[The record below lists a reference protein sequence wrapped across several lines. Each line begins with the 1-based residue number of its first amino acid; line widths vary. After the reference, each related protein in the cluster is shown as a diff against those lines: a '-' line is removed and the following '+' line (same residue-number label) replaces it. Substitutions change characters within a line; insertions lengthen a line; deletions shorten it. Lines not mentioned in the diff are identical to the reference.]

1 MKACKKCRGLL
12 VQALYGEL
20 DSKDKTFFEDH
31 LASCPA
37 CAAEFKVMTETLKAM
52 DRKVRPE
59 PGQEFWEGYWDRLS
73 RRMEKEDAAVETS
86 SPSAGKRSGR
96 IFGLSP
102 RWVFQAAAAL
112 VLVVLGILIGRTVFP
127 PQRTSGEAA
136 RQTEQVQ
143 PVRPGENDP
152 VLRARDYID
161 RSKPVLLA
169 LVNYDPASEDSY
181 ALDLPLQKRI
191 SQELVTRA
199 GALKSDLKDPAQRRL
214 RELVSD
220 LETVLLQIANLE
232 TENDLEAVE
241 FVKQGVESGGLLLKI
256 NLSEMSGEFSGSGR
270 SPIPAKSPSQ
280 KTKI

>member
-12 VQALYGEL
+12 VQAHYGEL
-20 DSKDKTFFEDH
+20 ESKDKIFFENH

-37 CAAEFKVMTETLKAM
+37 CAAEFKAVTGTLKTM
-52 DRKVRPE
+52 DRKARPE

-73 RRMEKEDAAVETS
+73 RRMEKEDAAMETS
-86 SPSAGKRSGR
+86 PPSAGKRLGR

-112 VLVVLGILIGRTVFP
+112 VLVVLGVFIGRTISP
-127 PQRTSGEAA
+127 PH
-136 RQTEQVQ
+136 QT
-143 PVRPGENDP
+143 PVDVAQQTAPLGPGESDP

-191 SQELVTRA
+191 SQELVSRA
-199 GALKSDLKDPAQRRL
+199 GALKSDLKEPAQRRL
-214 RELVSD
+214 RELVTD

-241 FVKQGVESGGLLLKI
+241 FVKQGVENGGLLLKI
-256 NLSEMSGEFSGSGR
+256 NLSEMSGDLSGTGR
-270 SPIPAKSPSQ
+270 EQAPVKSPSQ

>member
-37 CAAEFKVMTETLKAM
+37 CAGEFKAMTGTLKAM
-52 DRKVRPE
+52 DRKARPD

-73 RRMEKEDAAVETS
+73 RRRQKEDAALETS
-86 SPSAGKRSGR
+86 SRLAGKRFSR

-112 VLVVLGILIGRTVFP
+112 VLIVLGVFIGRTIFP
-127 PQRTSGEAA
+127 PH
-136 RQTEQVQ
+136 QTPIDVAQQTV
-143 PVRPGENDP
+143 PLGPGESDP
-152 VLRARDYID
+152 ILRARDYFD

-181 ALDLPLQKRI
+181 ALDLPQQKRI

-199 GALKSDLKDPAQRRL
+199 GALKSDLKEPGQRRL
-214 RELVSD
+214 RELVTD

-241 FVKQGVESGGLLLKI
+241 FVKQGVEGGGLLLKI
-256 NLSEMSGEFSGSGR
+256 NLSEMSGELSGTGR
-270 SPIPAKSPSQ
+270 IQTPEKSPSQ
-280 KTKI
+280 KTRI

>member
-31 LASCPA
+31 LARCTA
-37 CAAEFKVMTETLKAM
+37 CAAESRAMTETLKTM
-52 DRKVRPE
+52 NRKARPE

-73 RRMEKEDAAVETS
+73 RRMEKEDAAMETS
-86 SPSAGKRSGR
+86 SPSARKRLGR

-102 RWVFQAAAAL
+102 HWVFQAAAAF
-112 VLVVLGILIGRTVFP
+112 VLVVLGVFIGRTIFP
-127 PQRTSGEAA
+127 PH
-136 RQTEQVQ
+136 QTPVAVAQ
-143 PVRPGENDP
+143 PTAPLGPGESDP
-152 VLRARDYID
+152 ILRARDYID

-181 ALDLPLQKRI
+181 ALDLPLQKQI
-191 SQELVTRA
+191 SQDLVTRA

-214 RELVSD
+214 RELITD

-232 TENDLEAVE
+232 AGNDLEAVE
-241 FVKQGVESGGLLLKI
+241 LVKQGVQSGGLLLKI
-256 NLSEMSGEFSGSGR
+256 NLSEMSGELSGTGR
-270 SPIPAKSPSQ
+270 QPAPVKSPSQ

>member
-1 MKACKKCRGLL
+1 MKACKKCRDLL

-20 DSKDKTFFEDH
+20 DSKDKVFFEDH

-37 CAAEFKVMTETLKAM
+37 CAAEFKNLSGTLEAL
-52 DRKVRPE
+52 DRRVHPE
-59 PGQEFWEGYWDRLS
+59 PGEDFWEGYWDRLTQ
-73 RRMEKEDAAVETS
+73 RMAKE
-86 SPSAGKRSGR
+86 SAGTEAFLPSKKRFSR

-102 RWVFQAAAAL
+102 RWVFQAAAGL
-112 VLVVLGILIGRTVFP
+112 VLVVLGVLIGRTVFP
-127 PQRTSGEAA
+127 PH
-136 RQTEQVQ
+136 QT
-143 PVRPGENDP
+143 PVDVAQQTPTLGPGESDP

-161 RSKPVLLA
+161 RSTPVLLA

-191 SQELVTRA
+191 SQELVSQA
-199 GALKSDLKDPAQRRL
+199 GALKSDLKEPAQRRL
-214 RELVSD
+214 RELVTD

-256 NLSEMSGEFSGSGR
+256 NLSEMSGELSGTGR
-270 SPIPAKSPSQ
+270 VQPPEKSPSQ